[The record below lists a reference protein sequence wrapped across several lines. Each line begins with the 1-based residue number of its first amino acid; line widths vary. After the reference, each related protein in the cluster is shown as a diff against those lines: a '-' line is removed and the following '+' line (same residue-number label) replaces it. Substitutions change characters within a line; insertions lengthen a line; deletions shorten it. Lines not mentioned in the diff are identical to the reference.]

1 MGILFPRRSSSDGYQ
16 RSPLSGCSMRIIIA
30 LVIAGISLFTY
41 WKARSPNPVTG
52 QMQHVNLTVDEEI
65 ALGLN
70 AAAAM
75 AAQFGGLTP
84 DQDARLKVD
93 DIGQRI
99 LTRSDASKAP
109 YQFAFNALADPNT
122 VNAFALP
129 GGQVFITQALLSRLS
144 TDGQIAGVL
153 SHEIGHVI
161 ARHSAQQL
169 AKSQLLQGL
178 TGAAVIAAT
187 DPNNPSTYNN
197 GMVAQ
202 LVAQMI
208 GMKYS
213 RSDELDA
220 DHWGVKLM
228 AQAGYDPRSMVEV
241 MKVLEQAG
249 GGGRQ
254 PEFMSTHP
262 DPGNR
267 IEKIER
273 AIKDLYPNGL
283 PEGLER

>member
-1 MGILFPRRSSSDGYQ
+1 MGILFPSRDPYAQ
-16 RSPLSGCSMRIIIA
+16 RSQLSGCSVRLLIA

-41 WKARSPNPVTG
+41 WRTRSPNPVTG

-70 AAAAM
+70 AAPQM
-75 AAQFGGLTP
+75 AAEFGGVTP

-93 DIGQRI
+93 DVGQRI
-99 LTRSDASKAP
+99 LSRSEASKAP
-109 YQFAFNALADPNT
+109 YRFAFHALADNNT

-129 GGQVFITQALLSRLS
+129 GGQVFITQALYSRLN

-153 SHEIGHVI
+153 GHEVGHVV

-187 DPNNPSTYNN
+187 DPNNPRTYNSAILAT
-197 GMVAQ
+197 M
-202 LVAQMI
+202 VAQMI
-208 GMKYS
+208 NMKYG
-213 RSDELDA
+213 RNDELEA
-220 DHWGVKLM
+220 DRWGVKLM
-228 AQAGYDPRSMVEV
+228 TEAGYDPHSMIDV
-241 MKVLEQAG
+241 MKVLEQASAG
-249 GGGRQ
+249 HGRQ

-267 IEKIER
+267 IEHIEQ
-273 AIKDLYPNGL
+273 AIKELYPSGL
-283 PEGLER
+283 PPGLEK